1 MQVQVIDGAL
11 VVDLNGGVQPTL
23 AAKDFADA
31 PLTLKVEPAFYIALG
46 ATGLMERNVSVTV
59 VDRKNVAALVGNWI
73 AEGYHPLPVDAKTF
87 GRHVRN
93 LLAATKPAKPAVDV
107 TATEPAAPEAT
118 PAVTIAEVSDI

>member
-11 VVDLNGGVQPTL
+11 VVDLNGGAQPTL

-46 ATGLMERNVSVTV
+46 TSGLMERSVSVTV
-59 VDRKNVAALVGNWI
+59 IDRKNVAALVGNWI
-73 AEGYHPLPVDAKTF
+73 AEGYHPLPVDSKTF

-93 LLAATKPAKPAVDV
+93 LLAATKPAKPTVDV
-107 TATEPAAPEAT
+107 AVAEPVAQESAPSATAE
-118 PAVTIAEVSDI
+118 EVSDI